1 MCGTDSSPVFGQ
13 RFPGFVRKGQRF
25 FSLQTE
31 EDGEAGWK
39 TSVRNPNLGLL
50 TGIQSHDQSFALI
63 AVHAYQQIFL
73 LGLPDRPFHL
83 ERKAVGLDPS
93 DDSVAHAV
101 NGNLLAVMAILDNDH
116 ERIGV
121 EIRHLPID
129 SADPCIEK
137 RGVGLKT
144 MKPLCLALQTLSLRL
159 FLRLMCAISF
169 FHFFL
174 LFKNQIISRRYRNQ

>member
-1 MCGTDSSPVFGQ
+1 VCGTDSSPVFGQ
-13 RFPGFVRKGQRF
+13 RFPGFVRKGQCF
-25 FSLQTE
+25 FSLQAE

-50 TGIQSHDQSFALI
+50 TGIQSYDQSFALI
-63 AVHAYQQIFL
+63 AVPAYQQIFL
-73 LGLPDRPFHL
+73 LGWPDRLFHP

-93 DDSVAHAV
+93 VDAVAHAV
-101 NGNLLAVMAILDNDH
+101 NGSIAVVANFDNDH

-121 EIRHLPID
+121 EIRHLPIE